1 AAISGWEEPRPP
13 ARARRGWDD
22 AAPRRS
28 RTPPRDREAARAS
41 RWGDD
46 GASRARRDEGAGGDG
61 REEGEAEREPD
72 PERVEAAKKVAEE
85 IKDSLAKRSDFD
97 PKDLSKQIGTKHM
110 GVAIHWSNAR
120 GFGILRTQAHGEV
133 FVHAK
138 SLTNC
143 TELAIGDVVTF
154 ELGYDRKRQKAEALN
169 CQKAGV
175 GGYKEPEH
183 FPRSASSGM
192 DGDALAGAAE
202 AAAKKL
208 MGGTAPQRARER
220 PSVRPRPGGARAAAM
235 KLEAVLLLLGL
246 AAAAGAGAAAA
257 SKKRPKVHLDVGFT
271 DFQNNLTSQVAAQV
285 KQAAASARWSPA
297 QGDVLAANVT
307 KALGDGLSA
316 ALKPLKLS
324 IGKTWMALPQ
334 DAQKDAYVS
343 QLKSAFLPVF
353 ASSARTAESHLRL
366 SLERLAGGAGARDVA
381 ACGRALVDGLLAEHC
396 YDASVGGA
404 PAAASAHAAPQ
415 GNATKRRFC
424 IQSVVD
430 GLAHRLND
438 TQGLLSMSMRFEAGA
453 MSLAQKAKAKA
464 AAQKY

>member
-202 AAAKKL
+202 AAAKK
-208 MGGTAPQRARER
+208 
-220 PSVRPRPGGARAAAM
+220 
-235 KLEAVLLLLGL
+235 
-246 AAAAGAGAAAA
+246 
-257 SKKRPKVHLDVGFT
+257 PKVHLDVGFT